1 MDIRRRNDIR
11 VTGRPDGPTAAPGH
25 GFGRDQ
31 DMSPNDL
38 ETTTVP
44 TLVPTPGATGAAVP
58 DFPRG
63 SLR

>member
-11 VTGRPDGPTAAPGH
+11 VTGRPVGPTAAPGH

-38 ETTTVP
+38 KTTTVP
-44 TLVPTPGATGAAVP
+44 TG
-58 DFPRG
+58 
-63 SLR
+63 LR